1 MTAKRTLLR
10 IESHRSVTV
19 TMECATVP
27 SICAACGRE
36 TRLLSTSEVAL
47 FSGRSESEVKD
58 AISQGLLHTQ
68 LMQEGSLAICAHSM
82 MELRDELK
90 F

>member
-1 MTAKRTLLR
+1 MTVKRTILR
-10 IESHRSVTV
+10 IESHRSITF
-19 TMECATVP
+19 TLECAAVP

-47 FSGRSESEVKD
+47 FSGRSESEVKY

-68 LMQEGSLAICAHSM
+68 LTQEGSLAICAHSVL
-82 MELRDELK
+82 ELRDERQC
-90 F
+90 